1 MNEMK
6 VNPLKLIKQKL
17 KELKETA
24 KTLEIQRISSYNKE
38 ELIYAIICE
47 DAVRDGEIMG
57 YGKLEVLPD
66 GYGFLRQTNLEKD
79 MYISASQIKK
89 FNLRTGDNVLG
100 EIRTP
105 TPEEKNYAMKRVMLV
120 NGDTLEVAAS
130 RVQFDEL
137 IPYYPTDVVKLE
149 TADKDNIAG
158 RFIDLVAPIGLGQR
172 GLIVAPPKAGK
183 TVLIKSLAN
192 SIIQNREDVEVW
204 ILLIDERPEEV
215 TDIIE
220 TVTGAEVFSST
231 FDENP
236 DNHLKV
242 TEAVLEK
249 AKRKVEEGKDVFIL
263 MDSITRLARAYNI
276 VMPSSGKLISGGID
290 PVALYHPKKF
300 FGAARNTKDGGSLT
314 ILATALVDTGSRMDD
329 VIYEEFKGTG
339 NMDIHLDRNL
349 SELRIFPAIDI
360 KRSGTRK
367 EELLID
373 KKTLDTIWDIR
384 RYLGQF
390 DSASASRRLIDTIK
404 GTSTNLDLLK
414 TYSKGGKNVK

>member
-1 MNEMK
+1 
-6 VNPLKLIKQKL
+6 
-17 KELKETA
+17 
-24 KTLEIQRISSYNKE
+24 
-38 ELIYAIICE
+38 
-47 DAVRDGEIMG
+47 MG
-57 YGKLEVLPD
+57 YGKLEVLSD

-79 MYISASQIKK
+79 IYISASQIKK
-89 FNLRTGDNVLG
+89 FNLRTEDNVLG

-105 TPEEKNYAMKRVMLV
+105 TPDEKNFAMKRVILV
-120 NGDTLEVAAS
+120 NGDTLDVAAS

-149 TADKDNIAG
+149 TADKDNVAG
-158 RFIDLVAPIGLGQR
+158 RFIDLIAPIGLGQR

-215 TDIIE
+215 TDIVE
-220 TVTGAEVFSST
+220 TVHGAEVFAST
-231 FDENP
+231 FDEDP
-236 DNHLKV
+236 ANHLTV

-249 AKRKVEEGKDVFIL
+249 AKRKVEEGKNVFIL

-276 VMPSSGKLISGGID
+276 VKPSSGKLISGGID

-360 KRSGTRK
+360 KKSGTRK
-367 EELLID
+367 EELLLE
-373 KKTLDTIWDIR
+373 KETLDIVWDIR
-384 RYLGQF
+384 RYLGKF
-390 DSASASRRLIDTIK
+390 DSAGASRKLIDTIRK
-404 GTSTNLDLLK
+404 TSTNEELLEM
-414 TYSKGGKNVK
+414 YSKGGKNVK